1 MNRNRKPFFAL
12 FLRVLTWNLGVSAV
26 VGSLFWWFEGD
37 GAPREIWAYCQV
49 ALVYANTYGFL
60 MGLTM
65 PYLGERIDALRGA
78 LAWTLMV
85 AALLVLTALA
95 SLIVGAIFVA
105 IRFYQ
110 WDMFWPRFVIN
121 WVISLIIGFS
131 ITLYQGFRGEIDR
144 TKLKLRTQEL
154 EKERALKLASEAQLA
169 SLQSRLQ
176 PHFLFNTLNSISALI
191 QENPER
197 ADLMLQRLAALLR
210 FSLDAGT
217 RRLVPLPM
225 EMKIVADYL
234 DIEKERLGERLK
246 YALDVPAELNHIQ
259 VPPLSVQTLV
269 ENSLKHGVS
278 PLRAA
283 GKSASPRGQ
292 RTEACAS
299 KCGTAVRASTL
310 KRSRRATA
318 WTTCRPAWQPCS
330 ATPASFLSSRKT
342 TVRSLPLPFQ

>member
-1 MNRNRKPFFAL
+1 
-12 FLRVLTWNLGVSAV
+12 
-26 VGSLFWWFEGD
+26 
-37 GAPREIWAYCQV
+37 
-49 ALVYANTYGFL
+49 

-210 FSLDAGT
+210 FSLDSQAGSVVLL
-217 RRLVPLPM
+217 RR
-225 EMKIVADYL
+225 EMRIVVDYL
-234 DIEKERLGERLK
+234 EIEHTRFGDRLQYDLDIPP
-246 YALDVPAELNHIQ
+246 ALEDCE
-259 VPPLSVQTLV
+259 VPPMAVQTLV
-269 ENSLKHGVS
+269 ENCVKHAISPCRAGGAIHIAALSRDAVLELAVWDNGPGFDS
-278 PLRAA
+278 ESIVAGHGLDNLRTRLSVLFGEMGTLRIAQRGEHTAVVLAMPLRMA
-283 GKSASPRGQ
+283 
-292 RTEACAS
+292 
-299 KCGTAVRASTL
+299 
-310 KRSRRATA
+310 
-318 WTTCRPAWQPCS
+318 PAEV
-330 ATPASFLSSRKT
+330 AR
-342 TVRSLPLPFQ
+342 